1 MGLDSGGPSLDDGRM
16 AIHSD
21 TLFSALC
28 CELSN
33 DTEIARLY
41 DYFASGVLT
50 VSDALP
56 YRGDE
61 LYLPKP
67 ILFLDA
73 KREGKEESKKAL
85 KALEYIPL
93 SFFAEYLKSLSGERI
108 DLKQF
113 ESSFGVLTIHER
125 AAIKGVEQAQPYS
138 VATWRF
144 ANDSGLYI
152 LLRSEN
158 DAART
163 FFEETLTALGLSG
176 IGGKRSSGL
185 GKFAVENAPLPPE
198 LLALLDDEHAPYQML
213 LGTALPADEE
223 LDEVLSGGWYLTVRR
238 GGFVQSASYAK
249 KSLKK
254 RTIYMLG
261 AGSCLKKRFDG
272 DIFDLSSG
280 GNHPVWRCGKTLFVG
295 VAL

>member
-1 MGLDSGGPSLDDGRM
+1 MGLNTTGPSLDAGI
-16 AIHSD
+16 AAHSD
-21 TLFSALC
+21 TRPCVVNCRMALNRSLC
-28 CELSN
+28 
-33 DTEIARLY
+33 
-41 DYFASGVLT
+41 DYFAGVGT
-50 VSDALP
+50 SPHWRAAIQ
-56 YRGDE
+56 GDE

-163 FFEETLTALGLSG
+163 FEETLTALGLSG
-176 IGGKRSSGL
+176 IGAKRSSGL
-185 GKFAVENAPLPPE
+185 ASFACRKQ
-198 LLALLDDEHAPYQML
+198 LLCPRNCCA
-213 LGTALPADEE
+213 
-223 LDEVLSGGWYLTVRR
+223 VR
-238 GGFVQSASYAK
+238 
-249 KSLKK
+249 
-254 RTIYMLG
+254 
-261 AGSCLKKRFDG
+261 
-272 DIFDLSSG
+272 
-280 GNHPVWRCGKTLFVG
+280 
-295 VAL
+295 